1 MARRHGRACGSEL
14 STPEVRTA
22 LRLSVVCSL
31 SATALSILLGL
42 PLAWLLARVAFPGRR
57 FLRAAVTLP
66 IVFPPVVGG
75 IALLFA
81 FGRRGLLGQYL
92 YEWFDIRLPFT
103 TPGTIIAETFVAM
116 PFFVIT
122 VEAALRTMDRRLED
136 ASRTLR
142 AGRWATFRYVTV
154 PAIRPSLIAGA
165 VLCWARALGE
175 FGATITFAGSFPG
188 KTQTI
193 PLAAYLA
200 LERDTD
206 AAIALSLVLL
216 AISVDRPALTA
227 RPLVRSGMTCIPTVC
242 TAASRC
248 ASGFSTSRSS
258 STSPKAKPSRSWD
271 RTDPARQRHSRTLAG
286 LLPIDAGRIELDG
299 EVLDDPATE
308 AWLPP
313 EQRRIAVVFQDY
325 LLFPNLSALDN
336 VAFGLRRMG
345 MQKRQARDIAAGW
358 LERFGLTTHAD
369 NRPAHL
375 SGGQAQRVA
384 LARALATEPRLLLL
398 DEPLAAL
405 DAGTRVEMRSDLRRH
420 LTTFPGIGVLVTH
433 DPVDALALADRV
445 VVLEAGRVV
454 QTGTIPD
461 IAAQPRSRYV
471 AELVGVNLLRGY
483 ADGTTVTL
491 TTDGGAHDRRT
502 RTRRRLDP
510 HPPHAVAL
518 HRSRP
523 DGSPRNTW
531 PGTPAGID
539 LRDDRVR
546 VRIDGPIP
554 IVAEVTTAAVDA
566 LDLEH
571 AATIW
576 VAVKATEIAVYP
588 A

>member
-1 MARRHGRACGSEL
+1 MTATDGLHGS
-14 STPEVRTA
+14 
-22 LRLSVVCSL
+22 
-31 SATALSILLGL
+31 
-42 PLAWLLARVAFPGRR
+42 
-57 FLRAAVTLP
+57 
-66 IVFPPVVGG
+66 
-75 IALLFA
+75 
-81 FGRRGLLGQYL
+81 
-92 YEWFDIRLPFT
+92 
-103 TPGTIIAETFVAM
+103 
-116 PFFVIT
+116 
-122 VEAALRTMDRRLED
+122 
-136 ASRTLR
+136 
-142 AGRWATFRYVTV
+142 
-154 PAIRPSLIAGA
+154 
-165 VLCWARALGE
+165 
-175 FGATITFAGSFPG
+175 
-188 KTQTI
+188 
-193 PLAAYLA
+193 
-200 LERDTD
+200 
-206 AAIALSLVLL
+206 IALSLGLL
-216 AISVDRPALTA
+216 DLEIELDVAEGETVALLGPNGSGKTTA
-227 RPLVRSGMTCIPTVC
+227 L
-242 TAASRC
+242 
-248 ASGFSTSRSS
+248 
-258 STSPKAKPSRSWD
+258 
-271 RTDPARQRHSRTLAG
+271 RTLAG

-299 EVLDDPATE
+299 EVLDDPVTE

-491 TTDGGAHDRRT
+491 TTDGALTIAEPAHGDVWI
-502 RTRRRLDP
+502 LI
-510 HPPHAVAL
+510 HPHAVAL

-554 IVAEVTTAAVDA
+554 IVAEVTAAAVDA

-571 AATIW
+571 ATTIW

>member
-1 MARRHGRACGSEL
+1 MSHTDGLHS
-14 STPEVRTA
+14 SIA
-22 LRLSVVCSL
+22 LRLGLLDLAIELDVAEGETVALLGPNGSGKT
-31 SATALSILLGL
+31 TAL
-42 PLAWLLARVAFPGRR
+42 
-57 FLRAAVTLP
+57 
-66 IVFPPVVGG
+66 
-75 IALLFA
+75 
-81 FGRRGLLGQYL
+81 
-92 YEWFDIRLPFT
+92 
-103 TPGTIIAETFVAM
+103 
-116 PFFVIT
+116 
-122 VEAALRTMDRRLED
+122 
-136 ASRTLR
+136 
-142 AGRWATFRYVTV
+142 
-154 PAIRPSLIAGA
+154 
-165 VLCWARALGE
+165 
-175 FGATITFAGSFPG
+175 
-188 KTQTI
+188 
-193 PLAAYLA
+193 
-200 LERDTD
+200 
-206 AAIALSLVLL
+206 
-216 AISVDRPALTA
+216 
-227 RPLVRSGMTCIPTVC
+227 
-242 TAASRC
+242 
-248 ASGFSTSRSS
+248 
-258 STSPKAKPSRSWD
+258 
-271 RTDPARQRHSRTLAG
+271 RTLAG

-471 AELVGVNLLRGY
+471 AELVGVNLLRGH

-491 TTDGGAHDRRT
+491 TTDGRAHDRRT

-510 HPPHAVAL
+510 HPPQRGRAPPFPTRWQSPQHLGRHTRRHRPARRPRPRPASTDQYRSSPKSPPPPSTRSTSNMPPRSGSPSKQPRSPSTPPELTLRTCAAAHRPQQTHRQVSERVAAL
-518 HRSRP
+518 ILLPPLSVRSSTISTKLGCSRP
-523 DGSPRNTW
+523 DTRKVQ
-531 PGTPAGID
+531 
-539 LRDDRVR
+539 R
-546 VRIDGPIP
+546 
-554 IVAEVTTAAVDA
+554 
-566 LDLEH
+566 
-571 AATIW
+571 
-576 VAVKATEIAVYP
+576 
-588 A
+588 